1 VKYKLIVF
9 DLDGTLLREDG
20 SITSRTVE
28 YINKLKKNQFD
39 VIIATGRS
47 YYHAKKLIEPLKQDM
62 IILSNNGSIARHTSN
77 DEIIF
82 ANYLDR
88 HKTIDVIKEAKKKIL
103 SPILHVDKYENG
115 YDLLIEEE
123 SESKNYS
130 GYVSNKEGRYRRI
143 EFENDRLD
151 KVLAVCFAGDFYELE
166 NFRSKIKKKY
176 PGIYNSFTSKNLRVR
191 GLLEFLD
198 LKGCKWEG
206 VLRYAKSKG
215 IEKEQI
221 ISLGDDNN
229 DIELIKKSA
238 IGIAMKNGTNEIKL
252 AADLVAYENN
262 NNDGA
267 VKVLEKIF
275 KLEND

>member
-1 VKYKLIVF
+1 MKYKLIVF